1 MMVLQTFSGVA
12 DKTIL
17 RVGLYSW
24 CSFRGQHIYYK
35 VIGETQ
41 SNGCLSRTWGLHL
54 KNQMEVFD
62 ISKTYLRSLVFVD
75 RLSYSLHWMLHLG
88 PHHSWQ
94 WIRSLSLVQAFS
106 NGSPWS
112 KSGPHT
118 ILCLTPG
125 LALCQLKNTYGVSQK
140 ERAPLEIKYQ
150 KKMRQDFC
158 LMSTR
163 YLGPRI
169 RPYSV
174 KTAWQL
180 FYSNSR
186 YAY

>member
-1 MMVLQTFSGVA
+1 MVLQTFSGVA
-12 DKTIL
+12 NKTIL

-24 CSFRGQHIYYK
+24 CSFRGQHIYYT

-41 SNGCLSRTWGLHL
+41 SNGCLSRTWGLHF
-54 KNQMEVFD
+54 KNQMGVFD

-125 LALCQLKNTYGVSQK
+125 LALCQLKNTYTYIGQWYSCDPQISIF
-140 ERAPLEIKYQ
+140 EPSSDLY
-150 KKMRQDFC
+150 
-158 LMSTR
+158 
-163 YLGPRI
+163 GPQGKI
-169 RPYSV
+169 IEHPWFSWYNIN
-174 KTAWQL
+174 
-180 FYSNSR
+180 Y
-186 YAY
+186 Y